1 MNIIQDNQ
9 RKSMKGQIKKEDLQS
24 DKSGKNLHILGI
36 QSSLD
41 SNLEFATSCISHKCQ
56 VNGRFAKE
64 GNMTSS

>member
-1 MNIIQDNQ
+1 MN
-9 RKSMKGQIKKEDLQS
+9 SQIKKQDFER

-64 GNMTSS
+64 GNMTSA